1 MKETSYL
8 SFLTNFFLQYKN
20 IIYLSYIDNKL
31 KYRRTLL
38 GPLWNSLAQLIT
50 IILLSLVWSEIFK
63 MNLEDYLPRLYV
75 GMTCFGLATY
85 YTSSATS
92 IVFGQY
98 AAYFQNLNVNL
109 SVIYGR
115 FLCTSIINY
124 LHAIPIYILIFLFF
138 GKTLDG
144 KSLFFF
150 LGLTL
155 VFLNGI
161 WMSFIISCLCAR
173 FRDLAPLIES
183 VMAAAGLITPI
194 LWDKNLLGANAHLV
208 YFNPFTSFVESM
220 RDPLLGY
227 PINYNVYLYLTIF
240 LVFGNIL
247 TYFFYKHK
255 RKILPFWI

>member
-8 SFLTNFFLQYKN
+8 TFLSNFFLQYKN
-20 IIYLSYIDNKL
+20 TIFLSYIDNKL

-50 IILLSLVWSEIFK
+50 IVLLSIVWSEIFK
-63 MNLEDYLPRLYV
+63 MELADYLPRLYV

-85 YTSSATS
+85 YTSTATS
-92 IVFGQY
+92 LIFGQY
-98 AAYFQNLNVNL
+98 SAYFQNLNINL
-109 SVIYGR
+109 SLIYGR
-115 FLCTSIINY
+115 FLCTSIINF

-138 GKTLDG
+138 GKTLDI
-144 KSLFFF
+144 KSFFFF
-150 LGLTL
+150 LGLAL

-161 WMSFIISCLCAR
+161 WMSFVISCLCAR

-183 VMAAAGLITPI
+183 IMAAAGLITPI
-194 LWDKNLLGANAHLV
+194 LWDKSLLGDKAYLV
-208 YFNPFTSFVESM
+208 YLNPFTSFVESM

-227 PINYNVYLYLTIF
+227 TINYNVYIYLLIF
-240 LVFGNIL
+240 LIVGNIF
-247 TYFFYKHK
+247 TYFFYKYK